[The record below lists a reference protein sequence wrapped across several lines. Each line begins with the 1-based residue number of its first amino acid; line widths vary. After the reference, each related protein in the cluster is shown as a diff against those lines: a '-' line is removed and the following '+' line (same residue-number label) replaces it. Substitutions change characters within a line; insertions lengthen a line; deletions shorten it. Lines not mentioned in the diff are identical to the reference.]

1 MKCRMNVDGRGWL
14 KGVWNINQEGITMVN
29 DRMMMRV
36 AMLFALAVLP
46 SLASSQVTQSAQSV
60 QSKVPDWKGK
70 EVTQITIEGSYQQLK
85 AFKDELPAPII
96 KALGEQTIV
105 HSAINKKKLVYS
117 YQTGTGD
124 STVAG
129 FYSALRSSTEKMTG
143 AHKPPVMRTSII
155 VLFPCR
161 LRSCGGQLSW
171 VGPSPPC
178 DC

>member
-1 MKCRMNVDGRGWL
+1 
-14 KGVWNINQEGITMVN
+14 MVN

-36 AMLFALAVLP
+36 AMLFALAALP
-46 SLASSQVTQSAQSV
+46 SLASSQVTQSA

-70 EVTQITIEGSYQQLK
+70 EVTQITIDGSYQQVK
-85 AFKDELPAPII
+85 AFKEELPAVII
-96 KALGEQTIV
+96 KALEEQTIV
-105 HSAINKKKLVYS
+105 HSAISKKKLVYS
-117 YQTGTGD
+117 YLTGTGE

-143 AHKPPVMRTSII
+143 AQKPPVMRTSIM

-171 VGPSPPC
+171 AGPSPPC